1 MDKGRGLSDIRHY
14 AVIEGN
20 WELPLGSGKPFLT
33 SGIASKLLGGWSTNA
48 IVSMRG
54 GFPISVYVQGDVCNC
69 AAYSKRALDVGD
81 AYSGFTRS
89 RLQWFNT
96 AAFVQPVSGRF
107 GNSGHNTLSGP
118 RGKTVSFPVF
128 GVPQVSEQKHP
139 LSHNYPVFQ

>member
-1 MDKGRGLSDIRHY
+1 
-14 AVIEGN
+14 
-20 WELPLGSGKPFLT
+20 
-33 SGIASKLLGGWSTNA
+33 
-48 IVSMRG
+48 MRG

-81 AYSGFTRS
+81 PYSGFTRS

-107 GNSGHNTLSGP
+107 GNSGHNILSGP

-128 GVPQVSEQKHP
+128 G
-139 LSHNYPVFQ
+139 SHKYPNKNIRQAITIRFFNKFHAIISGIP